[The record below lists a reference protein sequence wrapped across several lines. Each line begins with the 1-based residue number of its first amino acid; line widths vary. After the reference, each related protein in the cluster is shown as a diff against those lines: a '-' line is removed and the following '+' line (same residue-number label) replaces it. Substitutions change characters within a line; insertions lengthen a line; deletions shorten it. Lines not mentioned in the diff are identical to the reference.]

1 MNTGFIRCSQL
12 AESFSFCRLFLP
24 LSGEG
29 GSAAFSSFCFTPSA
43 LKIKILSSEVKG
55 EGKNRQPLS
64 ACTRSRAARTKRSPP
79 CNGSERDRRKADYF
93 SRKVDNKPRKHV
105 HFFPELH
112 SFPAE
117 GHLSSAAT
125 DGSDTKGEH
134 KAIAIRQ
141 FPHDNCSTSK
151 EKPTIATKR
160 RPKHLLIS
168 KNDFTFAETSPKN
181 TLWRADCSRLMRH
194 FSPHSTPCRAY
205 RRPPLMGY
213 HFSSLDLTMKTLF
226 LLLLAAL
233 GFTACTRR
241 VVEHVEVHDTLRLSD
256 TDTMKQV
263 ITLTDSVFIHDSTFI
278 ENGIPVRSRLIFHRQ
293 LIDRTSQH
301 LHQLERDHARRQ
313 KTQRSAV
320 RSVPFPFPGA
330 TKPWLWV
337 VLGVG
342 VGLGIGKVAGKR

>member
-1 MNTGFIRCSQL
+1 MT
-12 AESFSFCRLFLP
+12 
-24 LSGEG
+24 
-29 GSAAFSSFCFTPSA
+29 TA
-43 LKIKILSSEVKG
+43 L
-55 EGKNRQPLS
+55 
-64 ACTRSRAARTKRSPP
+64 
-79 CNGSERDRRKADYF
+79 RRK
-93 SRKVDNKPRKHV
+93 KNQ
-105 HFFPELH
+105 
-112 SFPAE
+112 
-117 GHLSSAAT
+117 LS
-125 DGSDTKGEH
+125 
-134 KAIAIRQ
+134 Q
-141 FPHDNCSTSK
+141 Q
-151 EKPTIATKR
+151 KR

-330 TKPWLWV
+330 TKSWLWV
-337 VLGVG
+337 VFGVG
-342 VGLGIGKVAGKR
+342 VGIGIGKVAGKR

>member
-1 MNTGFIRCSQL
+1 
-12 AESFSFCRLFLP
+12 
-24 LSGEG
+24 
-29 GSAAFSSFCFTPSA
+29 
-43 LKIKILSSEVKG
+43 
-55 EGKNRQPLS
+55 
-64 ACTRSRAARTKRSPP
+64 
-79 CNGSERDRRKADYF
+79 
-93 SRKVDNKPRKHV
+93 
-105 HFFPELH
+105 
-112 SFPAE
+112 
-117 GHLSSAAT
+117 
-125 DGSDTKGEH
+125 
-134 KAIAIRQ
+134 
-141 FPHDNCSTSK
+141 
-151 EKPTIATKR
+151 
-160 RPKHLLIS
+160 
-168 KNDFTFAETSPKN
+168 
-181 TLWRADCSRLMRH
+181 
-194 FSPHSTPCRAY
+194 
-205 RRPPLMGY
+205 MGY

-330 TKPWLWV
+330 TKSWLWV
-337 VLGVG
+337 VFGVG
-342 VGLGIGKVAGKR
+342 VGIGIGKVAGKR